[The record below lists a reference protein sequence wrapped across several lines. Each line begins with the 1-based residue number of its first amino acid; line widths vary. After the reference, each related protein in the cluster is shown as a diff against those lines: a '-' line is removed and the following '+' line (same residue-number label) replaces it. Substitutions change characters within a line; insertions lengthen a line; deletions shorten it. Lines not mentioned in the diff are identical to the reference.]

1 MPSQRQKNGVTFRLC
16 FNVPKV
22 PVYLANEIE
31 HLEAKLK
38 ELISIMSRTDYRNK
52 HSRMQALRHSGT
64 GGWFK
69 ALPQFKVWSEA
80 TRSSVICCHGIRELN
95 DQNCEQKARS

>member
-1 MPSQRQKNGVTFRLC
+1 MPSQRQKNGVTFYLC

-22 PVYLANEIE
+22 PVYLADEIE
-31 HLEAKLK
+31 RLEAKLK

-52 HSRMQALRHSGT
+52 HIRMQALRHPGT

-69 ALPQFKVWSEA
+69 ALPQFVVWSEA
-80 TRSSVICCHGIRELN
+80 T
-95 DQNCEQKARS
+95 

>member
-1 MPSQRQKNGVTFRLC
+1 MPSQRQKNGVIFRLC
-16 FNVPKV
+16 SNVPKIT
-22 PVYLANEIE
+22 VYLANGME

-38 ELISIMSRTDYRNK
+38 ELISIMSETDYRNK
-52 HSRMQALRHSGT
+52 HSRMQALRHPGT

-69 ALPQFKVWSEA
+69 ALPQFKVWSQA

-95 DQNCEQKARS
+95 GQNCQQKSKS